1 MRKEQSLT
9 EPSWFHTSLK
19 MEMGLGKEDVIC
31 PEQRCTH
38 TLLST
43 PYPELSQFQDLEN
56 TQEVLR
62 TTEDERKVAEV

>member
-1 MRKEQSLT
+1 MRKEQSLP
-9 EPSWFHTSLK
+9 EPSWFHISLK

-38 TLLST
+38 NLLST

-56 TQEVLR
+56 TQKVLR
-62 TTEDERKVAEV
+62 TTGDERKVAEV